1 MTETL
6 KNEAIME
13 LTVKDK
19 PPQRAKSK
27 KRIEQTKKSVVLK
40 KSKQLKTLN
49 RELPVT
55 A

>member
-19 PPQRAKSK
+19 LPQRVYSK

-40 KSKQLKTLN
+40 KSKKLKTLN
-49 RELPVT
+49 RELPAT